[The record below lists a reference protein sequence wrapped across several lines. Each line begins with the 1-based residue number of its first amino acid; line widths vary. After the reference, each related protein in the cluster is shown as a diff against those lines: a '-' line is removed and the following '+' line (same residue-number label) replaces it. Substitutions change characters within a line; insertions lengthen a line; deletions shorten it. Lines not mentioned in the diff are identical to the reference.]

1 MHKTKD
7 ALCKSP
13 LTSLSHDL
21 YSVLDK
27 QNALK
32 NTFQT
37 TAFKVE
43 GNSRTFQGL
52 AQTFKDFS
60 RASPKIQG
68 LFKTVSALNNEDT

>member
-1 MHKTKD
+1 MIYIR
-7 ALCKSP
+7 SW
-13 LTSLSHDL
+13 TS
-21 YSVLDK
+21 K
-27 QNALK
+27 KALK

-52 AQTFKDFS
+52 AQTFKNFS

-68 LFKTVSALNNEDT
+68 LFKTV

>member
-1 MHKTKD
+1 MIYI
-7 ALCKSP
+7 
-13 LTSLSHDL
+13 LSWTR
-21 YSVLDK
+21 K
-27 QNALK
+27 KALK

-60 RASPKIQG
+60 KASPKI
-68 LFKTVSALNNEDT
+68 K